1 MLKQKQDTPVKS
13 IRQNNGQLPW
23 LPKNPRQ
30 WTQTDIDRTV
40 ASIREDEDF
49 LEDRP
54 LLLVPGDKEGQFI
67 VFAGNLR
74 YTAAKKLNL
83 KTVPSVLYFPESEE
97 DQLTVKRRAMK
108 DNGTFGAWDMDA
120 LANQWDDLPLADWG
134 IDVPEFDA
142 SGLDEPEQDAEE
154 DDFDPDADAVQERC
168 KPGDI
173 WLLGEHRLMCGDS
186 TDPDAVAKLM
196 NGATAVLCI
205 TDPPYGID
213 IVRHDVGKIGGDK
226 PATFGKTLGDWDRKG
241 FREEQ
246 DTKKYQACAYHKI
259 KGDDTTDTA
268 RLAYEV
274 MKTVSKD
281 QVIFGGNYFTDFL
294 PPKPCWIVWDK
305 MNGDSVFADVELA
318 WTSFEK
324 GARLFQWLWNGMS
337 RAGDR
342 KSEGVKRMH
351 PTQKPVGLFGKIIN
365 EFTKDG
371 DILLDLFAGSGPL
384 VIAAEQTNRIAYMM
398 EYESYYCDVIIS
410 RWEKYTGK
418 TAVLSGNKPPER

>member
-1 MLKQKQDTPVKS
+1 MRKQKQDTPVKS

-74 YTAAKKLNL
+74 YTAAKKLTM
-83 KTVPSVLYFPESEE
+83 KTVPSVLYFPETEE

-154 DDFDPDADAVQERC
+154 DDFDPDADSVQERC

-186 TDPDAVAKLM
+186 TDPESVKKLLS
-196 NGATAVLCI
+196 GVTIDLSV
-205 TDPPYGID
+205 TDPPYGVS
-213 IVRHDVGKIGGDK
+213 IVKGQGKIGGDK
-226 PATFGKTLGDWDRKG
+226 SATFGKTLSGWDTRKTFG
-241 FREEQ
+241 KL
-246 DTKKYQACAYHKI
+246 DSNGKGIVKSTVYHEI

-268 RLAYEV
+268 RLSYEI
-274 MKTVSKD
+274 MKDVSRN

-294 PPKPCWIVWDK
+294 PPKPCWVVWDK

-318 WTSFEK
+318 WTSFDT

-342 KSEGVKRMH
+342 KTEGEKRMH
-351 PTQKPVGLFGKIIN
+351 PTQKPVGLFVKILE
-365 EFTKDG
+365 EFTKEG
-371 DILLDLFAGSGPL
+371 DTILDLFAGSGCT
-384 VIAAEQTNRIAYMM
+384 VIAAEKTERVAYLM
-398 EYESYYCDVIIS
+398 EYESYYCDVILA
-410 RWEKYTGK
+410 RWEKYTGQ
-418 TAVLSGNKPPER
+418 TAERITE